1 MAAMKMK
8 TVANIY
14 TVLIILT
21 DGDILDRQDVVDN
34 IVESSS
40 MPLSIV
46 FVGLNTVYSNNDEA
60 FSYLNYLDTA
70 HELNED
76 TNRTDG
82 DRKPTLLDSDE
93 KAAIRDVATFV
104 RHEWVRENPDGFA
117 KAMFKEIGDHMGAY
131 YSRYPLVPQPTVAQ
145 TFQGTLAQAP
155 ASGDATGK
163 PTTAAAPAQ
172 TPTAQTGQP
181 VTPVQPAQ

>member
-1 MAAMKMK
+1 MAAVKMK
-8 TVANIY
+8 SVANVY
-14 TVLIILT
+14 TILIIIT

-70 HELNED
+70 HELNEE
-76 TNRTDG
+76 TLNTDG

-104 RHEWVRENPDGFA
+104 RHDWVR
-117 KAMFKEIGDHMGAY
+117 
-131 YSRYPLVPQPTVAQ
+131 
-145 TFQGTLAQAP
+145 
-155 ASGDATGK
+155 
-163 PTTAAAPAQ
+163 
-172 TPTAQTGQP
+172 
-181 VTPVQPAQ
+181 

>member
-1 MAAMKMK
+1 MSAMKMK
-8 TVANIY
+8 TVVNIY
-14 TVLIILT
+14 TILIILT
-21 DGDILDRQDVVDN
+21 DGDILDRQEVVDN
-34 IVESSS
+34 IVESSN

-46 FVGLNTVYSNNDEA
+46 FVGLNTVYTNNDEA

-104 RHEWVRENPDGFA
+104 RHDWVRENPDGFA
-117 KAMFKEIGDHMGAY
+117 KAMFKEIGDHMGDY
-131 YSRYPLVPQPTVAQ
+131 YARYPLLP
-145 TFQGTLAQAP
+145 
-155 ASGDATGK
+155 
-163 PTTAAAPAQ
+163 
-172 TPTAQTGQP
+172 
-181 VTPVQPAQ
+181 